1 MPSVAAISIYVDDL
15 KAPVGD
21 PAVNVVGC
29 SNLTVRVTRLV
40 AVVVALG
47 SSGTTAGAQ
56 SSTLDSLGWMAGCWE
71 RVTATRVVEEQWM
84 APRGSVMLG
93 NSRTTQGG
101 RTIAYEQMRLTAAN
115 GKVIFTAQPSGQ
127 PAADF
132 EGTTVSGSLLCYR
145 TRSMTSRS
153 ESSTAATEPTGST
166 RESKE
171 R

>member
-1 MPSVAAISIYVDDL
+1 MLSGARIW
-15 KAPVGD
+15 
-21 PAVNVVGC
+21 
-29 SNLTVRVTRLV
+29 TVRVTRLV

-132 EGTTVSGSLLCYR
+132 EGTTVSGSLLLLSNEKHDFPQRIIYR
-145 TRSMTSRS
+145 RNGADRIDARIEGTMNGQPRGIDFKYSRVKC
-153 ESSTAATEPTGST
+153 PG
-166 RESKE
+166 
-171 R
+171 